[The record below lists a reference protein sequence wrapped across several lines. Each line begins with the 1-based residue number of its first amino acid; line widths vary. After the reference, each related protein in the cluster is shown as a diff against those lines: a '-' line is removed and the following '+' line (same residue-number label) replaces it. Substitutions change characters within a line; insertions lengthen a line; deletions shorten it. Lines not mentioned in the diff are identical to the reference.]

1 MVLVGNGSAL
11 NVCPFRTVTCLRYQ
25 QKDFA
30 VPLEHMKTQGGRG
43 MKALEF
49 TAGPVLLKEKFQVL
63 DIPASFNLL
72 LGRPWI
78 HAIEA
83 VPSTLHQK
91 VKQGNHVISILG
103 DSFLSKCRS
112 LSWQNQSR
120 NIYPCLILV
129 TMSLMEMFRS
139 PRPASPRN
147 PGANSWPGNWLFM
160 EIGKKEEEK
169 RKNTSTYVYP
179 GWCGRKGW
187 CPW

>member
-1 MVLVGNGSAL
+1 
-11 NVCPFRTVTCLRYQ
+11 
-25 QKDFA
+25 
-30 VPLEHMKTQGGRG
+30 MKTQGGRG

-139 PRPASPRN
+139 PPRLGRRHQGILEPIHDQAIDFLWRLEKKKKKRGRIPQLMFTQGGAAGRDGVHDNCRPS
-147 PGANSWPGNWLFM
+147 GNHPLSSSQPMEHHAMGLLFL
-160 EIGKKEEEK
+160 
-169 RKNTSTYVYP
+169 S
-179 GWCGRKGW
+179 
-187 CPW
+187 

>member
-1 MVLVGNGSAL
+1 
-11 NVCPFRTVTCLRYQ
+11 
-25 QKDFA
+25 
-30 VPLEHMKTQGGRG
+30 

-139 PRPASPRN
+139 PPRLGRRHQGILE
-147 PGANSWPGNWLFM
+147 PIHDQAIEPPFYGDW
-160 EIGKKEEEK
+160 KKRRRKEEEYLNLCLP
-169 RKNTSTYVYP
+169 RVVRQEGMVSMIIADPVATIHSHHPSRWSTTQWVFSFSAEV
-179 GWCGRKGW
+179 
-187 CPW
+187 CPK